1 MACQYYKVKN
11 NPEKM
16 PNIFYKMFMS
26 SPNTI
31 IKFLSNKS
39 NILDDIIIISK
50 MPKWVFVKTLF
61 N

>member
-1 MACQYYKVKN
+1 
-11 NPEKM
+11 M
-16 PNIFYKMFMS
+16 PNIFFRMFRS

-39 NILDDIIIISK
+39 NILEDINIISR
-50 MPKWVFVKTLF
+50 MPKKVFIKALI